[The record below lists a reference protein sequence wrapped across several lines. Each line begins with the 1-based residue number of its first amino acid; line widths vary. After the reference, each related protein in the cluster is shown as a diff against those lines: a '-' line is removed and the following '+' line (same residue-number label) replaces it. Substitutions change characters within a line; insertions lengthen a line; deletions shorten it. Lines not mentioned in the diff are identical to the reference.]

1 MTKSTGISRRAFTLS
16 SLGVGVGVALGLPS
30 MARAQTPVTF
40 AVPAPSALVWLPYW
54 VAVGEGYMKDEGLDT
69 TLEVVDGS
77 ASVLQALSSGQA
89 QIGAPGPGPALGA
102 RARGVDVKYIYNLY
116 PKSAFG
122 LLVPEDSP
130 ITEPAQLKGKVI
142 GVGST
147 DGAEVSFAR
156 GILSEAGM
164 ELDRDYSFLVVGD
177 GGMAAVAFLRGE
189 ADAYAG
195 GIADVATIARRGLNL
210 REITPD
216 SFLAFFGNGLAMLE
230 SEIEAH
236 PEIARGFGRAIVRG
250 MAFASKPENAE
261 AVLAHCAAGSPQEG
275 EDQEFAA
282 ALMKVVLD
290 RMIPTEEM
298 RPKGLGYQPPE
309 HWQKVH
315 DSSVESGA
323 LSEPLA
329 DLDEIYTN
337 EFVEGWNS

>member
-1 MTKSTGISRRAFTLS
+1 MKKPSRISRRSFTFS
-16 SLGVGVGVALGLPS
+16 TLGLGAGLALGLPS
-30 MARAQTPVTF
+30 MSQAQTAVTF

-54 VAVGEGYMKDEGLDT
+54 VAVGEGYFAEEDLNT
-69 TLEVVDGS
+69 NLEVVDGS
-77 ASVLQALSSGQA
+77 AAVLQALSSGQA
-89 QIGAPGPGPALGA
+89 QIGAPGPGPSLGA

-156 GILSEAGM
+156 GLLSEAGL
-164 ELDRDYSFLVVGD
+164 ELDRDYSFLIVGD
-177 GGMAAVAFLRGE
+177 GGMAAVAFLRGD

-210 REITPD
+210 REITPE

-230 SEIEAH
+230 TEIEAN
-236 PEIARGFGRAIVRG
+236 PQIARGFGRAMVRG
-250 MAFASKPENAE
+250 MEFAIKPENADT
-261 AVLAHCAAGSPQEG
+261 VLAHCAAGAPQEG
-275 EDQEFAA
+275 EDREFAA

-298 RPKGLGYQPPE
+298 RAQGFGYQPPE

-323 LSEPLA
+323 LSEPLTNLE
-329 DLDEIYTN
+329 DMYTN
-337 EFVEGWNS
+337 EFVAGWNS